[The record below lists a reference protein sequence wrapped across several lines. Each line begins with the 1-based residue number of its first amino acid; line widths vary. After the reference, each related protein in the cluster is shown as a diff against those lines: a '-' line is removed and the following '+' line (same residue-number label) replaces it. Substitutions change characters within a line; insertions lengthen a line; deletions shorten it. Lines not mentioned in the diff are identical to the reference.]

1 VDTDYTKL
9 EVLSWCEYHLALSV
23 TLKCYCV
30 CCGDAE
36 TMLLLTVMF
45 VLAAAVWEWVWS
57 NWYFS
62 AVCRT
67 VSIHG

>member
-1 VDTDYTKL
+1 MDTDYTKL

-45 VLAAAVWEWVWS
+45 VLAAAVWE
-57 NWYFS
+57 
-62 AVCRT
+62 
-67 VSIHG
+67 